1 MLILVGGGSLGLGV
15 EEMPMQAMEQ
25 THADVMLCGDVTEW
39 TTCAYIRD
47 AMQLGQNKAMIKLGH
62 ERSEEAGME
71 YMVTWLP
78 AIFHAEVFSKCLMR
92 LVDVDICLPIEDL
105 VEPQPQE
112 GPFPTLYLLH
122 GYTGRSEDWLH
133 GSCIAELSRQYGIAV
148 VMPSGENSF
157 YEDDT
162 EAGFLYS
169 TFVGQELVELTRAA
183 FPLCRDREHTWMAG
197 LSMGGFG
204 TLLNACK
211 FSETFSAAACFS
223 SAFIIQDIAGMKPG
237 AVIPSGVGNYG
248 YYRRVFGDLDALAG
262 GPRDP
267 LYWAQKAKQTGTLP
281 RLYLACGTEDSLFPN
296 NTVMRKE
303 LEGLGADVTWFQGPG
318 AHSWQFWDQEIKKA
332 VPWMLNAEKQEVDD
346 ETQRV

>member
-1 MLILVGGGSLGLGV
+1 M
-15 EEMPMQAMEQ
+15 
-25 THADVMLCGDVTEW
+25 
-39 TTCAYIRD
+39 
-47 AMQLGQNKAMIKLGH
+47 
-62 ERSEEAGME
+62 
-71 YMVTWLP
+71 
-78 AIFHAEVFSKCLMR
+78 AIFHAEFFSKCLMR

-105 VEPQPQE
+105 VESQPQE

-237 AVIPSGVGNYG
+237 AVIPSG
-248 YYRRVFGDLDALAG
+248 G
-262 GPRDP
+262 GQ
-267 LYWAQKAKQTGTLP
+267 LWLLP
-281 RLYLACGTEDSLFPN
+281 PCVR
-296 NTVMRKE
+296 
-303 LEGLGADVTWFQGPG
+303 
-318 AHSWQFWDQEIKKA
+318 
-332 VPWMLNAEKQEVDD
+332 
-346 ETQRV
+346 

>member
-1 MLILVGGGSLGLGV
+1 M
-15 EEMPMQAMEQ
+15 
-25 THADVMLCGDVTEW
+25 
-39 TTCAYIRD
+39 
-47 AMQLGQNKAMIKLGH
+47 
-62 ERSEEAGME
+62 
-71 YMVTWLP
+71 
-78 AIFHAEVFSKCLMR
+78 AIFHAEFFSKCLMR

-223 SAFIIQDIAGMKPG
+223 SAFIIQDIAGMKPD

>member
-1 MLILVGGGSLGLGV
+1 M
-15 EEMPMQAMEQ
+15 
-25 THADVMLCGDVTEW
+25 
-39 TTCAYIRD
+39 
-47 AMQLGQNKAMIKLGH
+47 
-62 ERSEEAGME
+62 
-71 YMVTWLP
+71 
-78 AIFHAEVFSKCLMR
+78 AIFHAEFFSKCLMR

-169 TFVGQELVELTRAA
+169 TFVGQELVELTRAV

-223 SAFIIQDIAGMKPG
+223 SVQQARYSRGNVPVCLAF
-237 AVIPSGVGNYG
+237 
-248 YYRRVFGDLDALAG
+248 
-262 GPRDP
+262 
-267 LYWAQKAKQTGTLP
+267 WAQYSGSRGPPAKAS
-281 RLYLACGTEDSLFPN
+281 RSPN
-296 NTVMRKE
+296 TR
-303 LEGLGADVTWFQGPG
+303 
-318 AHSWQFWDQEIKKA
+318 
-332 VPWMLNAEKQEVDD
+332 
-346 ETQRV
+346 R